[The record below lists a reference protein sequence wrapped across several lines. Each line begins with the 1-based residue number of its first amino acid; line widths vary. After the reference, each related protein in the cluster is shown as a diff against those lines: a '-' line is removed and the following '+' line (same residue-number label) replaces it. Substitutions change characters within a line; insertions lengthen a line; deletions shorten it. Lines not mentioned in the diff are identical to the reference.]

1 MKIDVP
7 QEWMR
12 QLAGLTV
19 EGQREWIANMLP
31 EDLLRLDAMFE
42 TWAARGQ
49 IEPREEGWRTW
60 LMLAGRGFGKTRA
73 GAEWVHRLAMG
84 GKRRFALVAASIDE
98 ARSVMIEGK
107 SGLLAVGKRHTSRL
121 KWEPSLGRLKWPN
134 GSEAMLY
141 SGDNADGLRG
151 PEHDFAWCVATHR
164 LPAVPGDRGT
174 AAAGAARQPGDRERL
189 CRGRRR
195 ERCLGRP

>member
-1 MKIDVP
+1 MRIDVP

-12 QLAGLTV
+12 QLAALPV
-19 EGQREWIANMLP
+19 EGQRAWIAAMLP
-31 EDLLRLDAMFE
+31 EDLLKLDAMFE
-42 TWAARGQ
+42 TWAAHGQ
-49 IEPREEGWRTW
+49 IEPNHEGWRTW

-84 GKRRFALVAASIDE
+84 GKRRIALVAASIDE

-107 SGLLAVGKRHTSRL
+107 SGLLAVGRRHASRL
-121 KWEPSLGRLKWPN
+121 KWEPSLARLKWPN

-151 PEHDFAWCVATHR
+151 PEHDFAWC
-164 LPAVPGDRGT
+164 
-174 AAAGAARQPGDRERL
+174 AAAR
-189 CRGRRR
+189 
-195 ERCLGRP
+195 